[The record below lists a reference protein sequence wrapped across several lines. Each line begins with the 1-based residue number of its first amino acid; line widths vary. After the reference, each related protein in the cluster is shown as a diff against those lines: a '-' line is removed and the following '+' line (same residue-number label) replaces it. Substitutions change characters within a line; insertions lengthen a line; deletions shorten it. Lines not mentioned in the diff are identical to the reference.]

1 MKVAQKTGNALSSCG
16 RKEYRTLKTS
26 IKTRAITTAA
36 VSFILLFSLAACHGG
51 GGASPNPQIGESDN
65 HVGEPPSQD
74 PDDVGKTTLVLSS
87 FFPDTRLEKLVN
99 QYEKIHPEVDIQL
112 QFVQSDD
119 AHLEAEME
127 KYLTQTNTA
136 MLAGKGPDLLI
147 LDDLPAANYV
157 KNGLLVNFDELI
169 AQDPTFQKTDY
180 FSNILDNAKLGGG
193 LYAMPTSFFL
203 LGLAGDE
210 EALAKAGVEIDDQS
224 WSWNDF
230 AVLSEQLMNKTYPHV
245 IQTEPQYMLNWM
257 VSDNLSLFVDE
268 PKGMA
273 KFNTSSFTGLMK
285 QVQNMDE
292 DGVIGMEGVPYF
304 FPVQINS
311 PADYFESLKSYR
323 SPNMKLYVK
332 PHAQDV
338 GAGGYFQPYQSIG
351 LNRSSKAKEQAW
363 DFVKFMI
370 SNQVPVDPNHAGFP
384 LNKQLY
390 KQEVEQLKKEGAV
403 QTAKEGP
410 LKGVPVQVDL
420 DKLVVLEQFLTGA
433 THMVSKFQPDQLS
446 EIITEDSKA
455 FFSGQK
461 SAEDVAGLIQNKVT
475 TYLNE

>member
-1 MKVAQKTGNALSSCG
+1 M
-16 RKEYRTLKTS
+16 KTS
-26 IKTRAITTAA
+26 IKTRAITSAA

-169 AQDPTFQKTDY
+169 AQDPTFKKTDY

-210 EALAKAGVEIDDQS
+210 EALAKAG
-224 WSWNDF
+224 
-230 AVLSEQLMNKTYPHV
+230 
-245 IQTEPQYMLNWM
+245 
-257 VSDNLSLFVDE
+257 
-268 PKGMA
+268 
-273 KFNTSSFTGLMK
+273 
-285 QVQNMDE
+285 
-292 DGVIGMEGVPYF
+292 
-304 FPVQINS
+304 VQINS

-390 KQEVEQLKKEGAV
+390 KQEVEQLKKEGGV

-410 LKGVPVQVDL
+410 LKGVPVQVEL
-420 DKLVVLEQFLTGA
+420 DKLVAFEQFLTGA